1 MLCRFYLLH
10 TPAIAAIRA
19 RRQQLHVK
27 KRRQTLAKCC
37 AHSGMAFM
45 FPALAQQ
52 LARPRP
58 LLLILLPL
66 LAVLAPALAHTYP
79 NYIFPPNT
87 RTSHATSALTLSG
100 DRLSILHPKP
110 RRAIS
115 VSNGDLAFGAELLRT
130 CSASGGSSSSSS
142 SSGSSNNNRNT
153 ETFRSSRR
161 SLSS

>member
-1 MLCRFYLLH
+1 
-10 TPAIAAIRA
+10 
-19 RRQQLHVK
+19 
-27 KRRQTLAKCC
+27 
-37 AHSGMAFM
+37 MAFV

-52 LARPRP
+52 LVRLKP

-142 SSGSSNNNRNT
+142 SSMDCSVFLDGTVTREVSLACNRPV
-153 ETFRSSRR
+153 
-161 SLSS
+161 SLNLTAAAAGACAAALQCHSIHAFAVQAL